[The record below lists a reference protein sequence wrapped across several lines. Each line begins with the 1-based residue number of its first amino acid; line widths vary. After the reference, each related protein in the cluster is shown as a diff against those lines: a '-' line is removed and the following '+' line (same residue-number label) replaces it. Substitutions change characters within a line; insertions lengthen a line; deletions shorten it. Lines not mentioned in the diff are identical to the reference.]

1 MTPFD
6 LTVMMYH
13 YVRDPGD
20 KAELNSGIPGM
31 PVSHFESQL
40 DFLIENYNI
49 ISWPILRD
57 YLTHSTTFPSRA
69 CLLTFDDG
77 VLDHYVNVYPAL
89 RKRHLSG
96 LFFALA
102 RSAGMPMTLAH
113 KIHFLIAKLGINR
126 LREDYLGLLDTSQR
140 QAYALTD
147 ARYRPAF
154 DSNSLSNEVDIFKLI
169 LQRDLSSISDPILGE
184 LFRLHIGPEVEIT
197 SQFFLNAEQI
207 EGMAAG
213 GMYFG
218 GHSQSHPWFD
228 WITADSRWQ
237 EIDAS
242 RQWLSGIAPGPWP
255 FAYPYGG
262 MNDRSSA
269 LLQAQGF
276 LCAFTTK
283 GQFTHSDPYRIGRFD
298 AEAYT
303 NEMTALG
310 MSGESS

>member
-20 KAELNSGIPGM
+20 QAERNTGITGM
-31 PVSHFESQL
+31 PLSTFKLQL
-40 DFLIENYNI
+40 DFLVQNYNLI
-49 ISWPILRD
+49 AWPRLRD
-57 YLTHSTTFPSRA
+57 YLALAAPLPERA

-77 VLDHYVNVYPAL
+77 VQDHYINVYPAL
-89 RKRHLSG
+89 KQRGLSG

-102 RSAGMPMTLAH
+102 RKTGMPLTLAH
-113 KIHFLIAKLGINR
+113 KIHFLIARLGIER
-126 LREDYLGLLDTSQR
+126 LREAYLELLAAPQR
-140 QAYALTD
+140 LAFELAD

-154 DSNSLSNEVDIFKLI
+154 EANSLADEVDIFKLV
-169 LQRDLSSISDPILGE
+169 LQRDLSTISEPILGE
-184 LFRLHIGPEVEIT
+184 LFRLHIGPEVEIA
-197 SQFFLNAEQI
+197 SQFFLSAEQMAQ
-207 EGMAAG
+207 MAAG

-228 WITADSRWQ
+228 WIPADSQRK
-237 EIDAS
+237 EIEAS
-242 RQWLSGIAPGPWP
+242 RRWLEDIGPGPWP

-269 LLQAQGF
+269 LLQEQGF

-283 GQFTHSDPYRIGRFD
+283 AQTTHSDPYRIGRLD
-298 AEAYT
+298 AEAFT
-303 NEMTALG
+303 GETTALRA
-310 MSGESS
+310 SGESA